1 MPSERRVL
9 GTQVSM
15 LGWLVGRTVSIDT
28 LHLDPNTHRAT
39 PPFSLGA
46 NKPSSAHPSPTRT
59 TAQEK
64 PHRPGIAASPP
75 STRGPCALRS
85 RACKGRAGWGVD
97 GEGEKAAQRGEVGGV
112 GGVQGHRARRTSKQ
126 DMFCTFP
133 GTCTH
138 KLMRFGEGTE
148 SSAHLFHANRTGAP
162 PSSRADALDSPN
174 AATSEPP
181 ERACETDRESP

>member
-15 LGWLVGRTVSIDT
+15 LGRLVGRTVSIDT

-133 GTCTH
+133 GTCTL

-181 ERACETDRESP
+181 ERACETDREFP